1 MRYLASFHGL
11 FFQLLPSLKQHRLR
25 PSDLETNFCVAPP
38 PAFAGDGQSRVL
50 LRCPLGSLALSPSP
64 LIIFIVSIFLC
75 EPCLLCQQA
84 YL

>member
-1 MRYLASFHGL
+1 MGYSSSFFPKHTLFKAAS
-11 FFQLLPSLKQHRLR
+11 PAPKQFGDEFLR
-25 PSDLETNFCVAPP
+25 RAPP
-38 PAFAGDGQSRVL
+38 PAFVGDGQSRVL

-64 LIIFIVSIFLC
+64 LIIFIVSIFRC